1 MSSEHDGVMRDNP
14 SHKPISD
21 SAVGCAF
28 GSKGEV
34 FTLGVCTPPSP
45 LSEPLGMLGSKRSRE
60 FLPLEP
66 SRPDL
71 EDICCLKLPK
81 KPVMPVS

>member
-1 MSSEHDGVMRDNP
+1 MTSNEHDGVMRDNP

-28 GSKGEV
+28 GSKGDV
-34 FTLGVCTPPSP
+34 LTLGVCSPPSP

-66 SRPDL
+66 DL

-81 KPVMPVS
+81 KPGMPVS